1 MPSLPSQK
9 KRGMVVFECPTPEV
23 DGSLP
28 DYATRRKIQK
38 QVAKS
43 SHENFIIYTNA
54 EKTTQI
60 WQWVKRQQG
69 KPDACREHRYDSR
82 QFGDSLIQKLQT
94 IAFSLDEEE
103 ELTLF
108 GVTERVGTAFY
119 AERVTKKFYDR
130 FKKEHDAFLK
140 FLKGI
145 PDEEMQ
151 RWYVS
156 VMLNRLMFIYFIQ
169 KKGFLNDDINY
180 LRTKLTETQQ
190 GGSNQYYKEFL
201 CPLFFEGFAKPAD
214 QRSDEMED
222 LLGKV
227 PYLNGGIFQ
236 KHQLETLHGE
246 NIEIPDTAFEK
257 LFNFFEQYQ
266 WHLDDRQLRNDNEI
280 NPDVLG
286 YIFEKYINQKQMG
299 LTTQKRT
306 SRNTS
311 AKIPSFRSSLMQRV
325 KSAKSLLK
333 VTHPSGNFLKMTL
346 TAISTMLSKKGLT

>member
-1 MPSLPSQK
+1 MQINLRETRQYLRESEFEDLFIDELGWDNHTDTLHVTVGETDYALTAIAE

-69 KPDACREHRYDSR
+69 KPDACREHRYDR
-82 QFGDSLIQKLQT
+82 GQFGDSLIQKLRT

-103 ELTLF
+103 ELTLS

-119 AERVTKKFYDR
+119 VERVTKKFYDR

-145 PDEEMQ
+145 PDEDMQ
-151 RWYVS
+151 KWYVS

-190 GGSNQYYKEFL
+190 SGSNQYYKEFL
-201 CPLFFEGFAKPAD
+201 CPLFFEGFAKPEN
-214 QRSDEMED
+214 QRS
-222 LLGKV
+222 
-227 PYLNGGIFQ
+227 
-236 KHQLETLHGE
+236 
-246 NIEIPDTAFEK
+246 
-257 LFNFFEQYQ
+257 
-266 WHLDDRQLRNDNEI
+266 R
-280 NPDVLG
+280 
-286 YIFEKYINQKQMG
+286 
-299 LTTQKRT
+299 
-306 SRNTS
+306 
-311 AKIPSFRSSLMQRV
+311 
-325 KSAKSLLK
+325 
-333 VTHPSGNFLKMTL
+333 
-346 TAISTMLSKKGLT
+346 